1 VSTRAS
7 AAFDVLVVIQRLS
20 SAEGGA
26 TAGELHVFAY
36 LACLIA
42 LYEGREPED
51 WTYGFAATPAGA
63 PFATAVFE
71 ESARLRAAGLVL
83 DSEDVLV
90 LSNVGHSELAL
101 LRALPSMARRER
113 YLEAACASSTL
124 LPLPSVADA
133 VSLEPQLRRA
143 LESPST
149 RELFKP
155 VGREMVA
162 RQFRAVSAELRRRS
176 PQTADL
182 LVATTVWL
190 TYLTVVS
197 RDVRSSSWT

>member
-1 VSTRAS
+1 MSTRAS
-7 AAFDVLVVIQRLS
+7 ASFDVLVVIQRLTGS
-20 SAEGGA
+20 EGGA
-26 TAGELHVFAY
+26 TAGELHVFTY
-36 LACLIA
+36 LACLMA
-42 LYEGREPED
+42 LYEDRDPDD

-71 ESARLRAAGLVL
+71 ESQRLRAAGLVL
-83 DSEDVLV
+83 DSKELLV
-90 LSNVGHSELAL
+90 LSHVGHDELEL
-101 LRALPSMARRER
+101 LRALPSLARRER
-113 YLEAACASSTL
+113 YLEAACSSSTL

-155 VGREMVA
+155 VGRELVG
-162 RQFRAVSAELRRRS
+162 RQFRAVSAELRQRS
-176 PQTADL
+176 PETGDL

-190 TYLTVVS
+190 TYLTVVG
-197 RDVRSSSWT
+197 REVRSGSWT